1 MANLLQSGTS
11 WLADQLKTHASLQ
24 VTYVRGGEQVVV
36 SATIGRTEFEID
48 DGSGIVQRLISR
60 DYLIQAADL
69 ILAGNQ
75 TLPQPGDLIRET
87 QGGSVMVYE
96 VMTPGNEQHYRYSD
110 PFGKLLRIH
119 TKHVAIESI

>member
-1 MANLLQSGTS
+1 MANLLQTGTS
-11 WLADQLKTHASLQ
+11 WLADQLKAHASQQ
-24 VTYVRGGEQVVV
+24 VIYVRGNQQVEV

-60 DYLIQAADL
+60 DYLIQATDL

-75 TLPQPGDLIRET
+75 VIPQPGDLIRET
-87 QGGSVMVYE
+87 QGSSVMVYE

-119 TKHVAIESI
+119 SKHVANESI